1 MTLTEKE
8 QSYGRICDLFNIQMR
23 LLYKQIFSIECFQC
37 ASLTLRRFFFGEHQI
52 IRKMMLKIQMKS
64 LYWFSAIFNGLT
76 KISPKN

>member
-1 MTLTEKE
+1 MGEFVTYLA
-8 QSYGRICDLFNIQMR
+8 FQMR

-37 ASLTLRRFFFGEHQI
+37 ASLTLRCFFFGEHQI